1 MNHRKSHQKSLK
13 KTWAPICV
21 TPLTLLTQKNFHSNC
36 QTFPCRPEM
45 STVVRKSSYY
55 LHLDQKRKAF
65 EAKIILPGGG
75 KGKVWKDEL
84 IYTEQWT
91 TPPPPRKK
99 WIDWKCAQVSVS
111 TWRRC
116 ESAGGWPTPSSSW
129 TAGRPRPYSSRQP
142 PEMMWCFYRTGDQQH
157 PYRMLTMY
165 VQTLLLL
172 AILTRTHTNVLV
184 QLAMAFRRRK
194 KYKMNSQSKND
205 ARFVSC
211 QILSYHWKNAW
222 HRSYS

>member
-1 MNHRKSHQKSLK
+1 M
-13 KTWAPICV
+13 IF
-21 TPLTLLTQKNFHSNC
+21 TQKIFT
-36 QTFPCRPEM
+36 QI
-45 STVVRKSSYY
+45 VRLSLVNLRWAQLYVSLVTTCTLIKRGKPLRRRLSS
-55 LHLDQKRKAF
+55 LVEKKEKF
-65 EAKIILPGGG
+65 E
-75 KGKVWKDEL
+75 
-84 IYTEQWT
+84 
-91 TPPPPRKK
+91 RM
-99 WIDWKCAQVSVS
+99 AQVPLS

-157 PYRMLTMY
+157 PYRMLTVY